1 MPGTILPWEIFQL
14 LTVSSAFSWQVLFGN
29 PTIEVAS
36 DSQGDLLRTSANS
49 LPTQPRGKAQ
59 EAIHFLAPGSPS
71 GVRQTCSSA
80 GLELVLGR
88 DSLGAPLH
96 DGSL

>member
-14 LTVSSAFSWQVLFGN
+14 LNVCLAFSWQVLFGN
-29 PTIEVAS
+29 PTTEVAS

-49 LPTQPRGKAQ
+49 LLTQPQGKAQ
-59 EAIHFLAPGSPS
+59 EAIHLLALGRPS
-71 GVRQTCSSA
+71 GVQQTCSST

-88 DSLGAPLH
+88 DTLGAPLH

>member
-1 MPGTILPWEIFQL
+1 MGDVPVVECVFSFL
-14 LTVSSAFSWQVLFGN
+14 LASAHGN
-29 PTIEVAS
+29 PTTEVAS

-49 LPTQPRGKAQ
+49 LLTQPQGKAQ
-59 EAIHFLAPGSPS
+59 EAIHLLVPGRPS
-71 GVRQTCSSA
+71 GVQQTCSST

-88 DSLGAPLH
+88 DTLGAPLH